1 MQTAAVLTISDSSS
15 EGKRADASGPALTE
29 LLKKSGFQIVPASG
43 KIVPDERGHIEAAL
57 LTMAAQAQLVVTTGG
72 TGLGPRDVTPE
83 ATLAVCDRLVPGLA
97 EQMRSVGLRSTVH
110 AALSRAVVG
119 SVGETLIV
127 NLPGSPAG
135 VQEGLDTILPVLGH
149 ALEL

>member
-29 LLKKSGFQIVPASG
+29 LLKKNGFQVVPASG
-43 KIVPDERGHIEAAL
+43 KVVPDERGHIEAAL
-57 LTMAAQAQLVVTTGG
+57 LTLAAQAQLVVTTGG

-97 EQMRSVGLRSTVH
+97 EAMRQESLKATPH
-110 AALSRAVVG
+110 AMLSRGV
-119 SVGETLIV
+119 
-127 NLPGSPAG
+127 AG
-135 VQEGLDTILPVLGH
+135 V
-149 ALEL
+149 